1 MYAKLKSNGQI
12 QVAPKVLKI
21 TISNPSDERLEY
33 DGYHKVIE
41 TEPPEYNPDT
51 QYIDSL
57 YVMSGDNILQVWEVH
72 ESEAAETAEE
82 SQESMS

>member
-12 QVAPKVLKI
+12 QVAPKVLRI

-33 DGYHKVIE
+33 EGYHKVIE
-41 TEPPEYNPDT
+41 TDPPEYNPDT
-51 QYIDSL
+51 QYIDSH

-72 ESEAAETAEE
+72 DNEVVEE
-82 SQESMS
+82 VPE

>member
-12 QVAPKVLKI
+12 QVAPKVLRI

-33 DGYHKVIE
+33 EGYHKVVE
-41 TEPPEYNPDT
+41 TTPPEYNPET
-51 QYIDSL
+51 QYIDSH

-72 ESEAAETAEE
+72 EIEIAEKTVEMAE
-82 SQESMS
+82 